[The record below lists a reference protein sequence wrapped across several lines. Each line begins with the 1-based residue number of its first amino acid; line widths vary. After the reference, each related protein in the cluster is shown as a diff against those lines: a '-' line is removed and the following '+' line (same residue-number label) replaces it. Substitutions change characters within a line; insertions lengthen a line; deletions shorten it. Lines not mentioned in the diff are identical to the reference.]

1 MNNNI
6 ANSKSSATAT
16 NINNI
21 GIKVYTFNK
30 QGQLQAQG
38 QIQGQAQGQVGV
50 NGQQQQQAMKCPEGF
65 VPCLGQDGCVYYV
78 PEVNAA
84 SESVPMEKTG
94 FDFMPIVSMITGAGG
109 MLAIA
114 KSGLIPL

>member
-1 MNNNI
+1 
-6 ANSKSSATAT
+6 
-16 NINNI
+16 
-21 GIKVYTFNK
+21 
-30 QGQLQAQG
+30 
-38 QIQGQAQGQVGV
+38 
-50 NGQQQQQAMKCPEGF
+50 MKCPEGF

-84 SESVPMEKTG
+84 SETLPMEKTG